1 MNETRVCD
9 NCLMEFDWPGV
20 TVETYEYCCEACSR
34 GEECTCPQ
42 HNHQY
47 EGTTSSP
54 SRAHGE
60 QSTTRASGR

>member
-42 HNHQY
+42 HDHQH
-47 EGTTSSP
+47 EGAASP
-54 SRAHGE
+54 STMRSK
-60 QSTTRASGR
+60 QPTTGGSGR